1 MAKEKVKKLS
11 VKKERYLKFRKEKP
25 QMTFTVPDLS
35 DQQVQE
41 RRQDEQHIGM
51 FWKSYRRP
59 PERFVNERK
68 AKSKR

>member
-25 QMTFTVPDLS
+25 QMTFSVPDLS
-35 DQQVQE
+35 EQQVQDK
-41 RRQDEQHIGM
+41 RTDEQQISQ
-51 FWKSYRRP
+51 FWRSYRRP
-59 PERFVNERK
+59 PERFVSERK